1 MGPGGRMPRG
11 DGRKAKNVGKTLK
24 RILSYVG
31 KEYKFH
37 IIVVFICIII
47 GSLAGVAGS
56 LFIQRL
62 IDDYI
67 TPMLLSTGAPDYTP
81 LIGAISIM
89 AVIYLAGALANW
101 SYNFIMVSVSQ
112 GVMKKI
118 RDELFTH
125 MQKLPIKYFDTHAHG
140 DLMSHYTNDTDTLRQ
155 MISQSIPQ
163 MFSSIITI
171 TSVFCAMVYT
181 SIPLTVMILIFV
193 FIMMQVAKKVGGNS
207 AKYFIKQQKSLGKI
221 NGYIEEMI
229 NGIKVVKVFGYEDD
243 SKKNFDEL
251 NEQLCDDAT
260 KANRFANILMPILAN
275 IGNLQYVMVA
285 FVGGVLALSGASMIS
300 VGQIATFMLLSK
312 NFSMP
317 VSQVSQQLN
326 SIAMALAGAERI
338 FNLMDEDT
346 EFDEGYV
353 TLVNAE
359 YVNGEIK
366 ETAERTGVW
375 AWKHP
380 HNDGTVTYTKLEGKV
395 TLDDVDFGYTDEKMV
410 LHNISLYAK
419 PGQKIAFVGATGAGK
434 TTITNLINRFYDI
447 ADGKIRYDDININKI
462 KKNRP

>member
-171 TSVFCAMVYT
+171 T
-181 SIPLTVMILIFV
+181 
-193 FIMMQVAKKVGGNS
+193 
-207 AKYFIKQQKSLGKI
+207 
-221 NGYIEEMI
+221 
-229 NGIKVVKVFGYEDD
+229 
-243 SKKNFDEL
+243 
-251 NEQLCDDAT
+251 
-260 KANRFANILMPILAN
+260 
-275 IGNLQYVMVA
+275 
-285 FVGGVLALSGASMIS
+285 
-300 VGQIATFMLLSK
+300 
-312 NFSMP
+312 
-317 VSQVSQQLN
+317 
-326 SIAMALAGAERI
+326 
-338 FNLMDEDT
+338 
-346 EFDEGYV
+346 
-353 TLVNAE
+353 
-359 YVNGEIK
+359 
-366 ETAERTGVW
+366 
-375 AWKHP
+375 
-380 HNDGTVTYTKLEGKV
+380 
-395 TLDDVDFGYTDEKMV
+395 
-410 LHNISLYAK
+410 
-419 PGQKIAFVGATGAGK
+419 
-434 TTITNLINRFYDI
+434 
-447 ADGKIRYDDININKI
+447 
-462 KKNRP
+462 